1 MKKILLQ
8 FNLFLLDFL
17 MSIFENVIYFC
28 DGKAEFSVLVLDI
41 FVETVI
47 HVQVKNHKKNNC
59 WKVTKKIIMLQN
71 IYIWTVLTNAVL
83 LNFLYSS

>member
-28 DGKAEFSVLVLDI
+28 DGKAEFSV
-41 FVETVI
+41 FG
-47 HVQVKNHKKNNC
+47 
-59 WKVTKKIIMLQN
+59 
-71 IYIWTVLTNAVL
+71 A
-83 LNFLYSS
+83 